1 MSPGTQTGGASTPGL
16 PPLRVASLWPSIHS
30 RARCCASA
38 AAARYGYLS
47 SHGHHGWLRLINGWE
62 GDQVK
67 AGRLA
72 LSWVGRDEALL
83 RTEDGGYEWVSR
95 QDPRVTEVRLLREIG
110 KTGEVSGTAGDNLL
124 IQGDGYDALHALTRI
139 PEYADC
145 YRGKVKLVYID
156 PPFNTGQAF
165 EHYEDS
171 LEHSVWLTMMRDR
184 LLLIR
189 DLLAPNGSVWVHL
202 DDAEMAYCRV
212 LMDEIFGRGNFV
224 GTVVWQKIHARNN
237 SAQHLSAVHD
247 YLLVY
252 ARSKDDL
259 VFNRID
265 RTELSDQEFWNPDN
279 DPRGPWRRS
288 DLTASHAYEDGR
300 YEVVGPHGDVFAPRG
315 NRWWSCSRETFEA
328 LRADNR
334 LWWGK
339 TGRTFPFRKRFQS
352 ELGGLVPTT
361 FWTHD
366 EVGDN
371 RQAKS
376 EVTRL
381 FDRSQIFSTPKP
393 EALVKR
399 IIQIA
404 SDPGDVVVD
413 VFAGSGT
420 TAAVAHKMQRRWVA
434 AELQVD
440 TAEGFT
446 QPRLEKVVNGDDP
459 GGVTKTVG
467 WTGGGGF
474 RTLRVAPSAFEIADG
489 RVFLAEW
496 AKGQDLSAIVAAQ
509 LGFSH
514 CVVDDSPFC
523 GVRGRT
529 RLAVVDGVVDDDVV
543 RGVLGHLNP
552 GERVVLVGRGVA
564 PDADRVLR
572 DLSSGS
578 RLLKVPRDLVR
589 RGKVVR

>member
-1 MSPGTQTGGASTPGL
+1 M
-16 PPLRVASLWPSIHS
+16 
-30 RARCCASA
+30 
-38 AAARYGYLS
+38 
-47 SHGHHGWLRLINGWE
+47 
-62 GDQVK
+62 
-67 AGRLA
+67 
-72 LSWVGRDEALL
+72 GRDDALL
-83 RTEDGGYEWVSR
+83 NTADGGYEWVSR
-95 QDPRVTEVRLLREIG
+95 QDPRVTEVRLLRQTG
-110 KTGEVSGTAGDNLL
+110 KAGDVSGNPSDNLL
-124 IQGDGYDALHALTRI
+124 IQGDSYAVLRALSRT
-139 PEYADC
+139 PEYSKQ
-145 YRGKVKLVYID
+145 YRGKIKLVYID

-165 EHYEDS
+165 EHYDDA

-189 DLLAPNGSVWVHL
+189 DLLAPDGSVWVHL

-212 LMDEIFGRGNFV
+212 LMDEIFGRGNFI

-237 SAQHLSAVHD
+237 SAQHLSSVHD

-252 ARSKDDL
+252 ARSKNDL

-288 DLTASHAYEDGR
+288 DLTASHPYEDGR

-352 ELGGLVPTT
+352 ELGGLVPST

-371 RQAKS
+371 RQAKA

-381 FDRSQIFSTPKP
+381 FGRSQIFSTPKP
-393 EALVKR
+393 EALLQRV
-399 IIQIA
+399 IQIA
-404 SDPGDVVVD
+404 SNPGDVVMD

-420 TAAVAHKMQRRWVA
+420 TAAVAHKMGRRWIT
-434 AELQVD
+434 AELLSETTD
-440 TAEGFT
+440 TFT
-446 QPRLEKVVNGDDP
+446 RPRLEKVVAGDDP
-459 GGVTKTVG
+459 GGITKAVG

-474 RTLRVAPSAFEIADG
+474 RSLQVAPSAFELAG
-489 RVFLAEW
+489 SRVFFAEW
-496 AKGQDLSAIVAAQ
+496 VKGADFAAVVAAQ
-509 LGFSH
+509 LGFTFDGLEGGP
-514 CVVDDSPFC
+514 VC
-523 GVRGRT
+523 GRRGRT
-529 RLAVVDGVVDDDVV
+529 RLAVVDGVVDEVV
-543 RGVLGHLNP
+543 ARAVLGLIDE
-552 GERVVLVGRGVA
+552 GERVTIVGRGVTPEA
-564 PDADRVLR
+564 EILVSE
-572 DLSSGS
+572 LSKGS
-578 RLLKVPRDLVR
+578 RVVKAPRDLVS
-589 RGKVVR
+589 RGKAVR

>member
-1 MSPGTQTGGASTPGL
+1 MAS
-16 PPLRVASLWPSIHS
+16 
-30 RARCCASA
+30 
-38 AAARYGYLS
+38 
-47 SHGHHGWLRLINGWE
+47 
-62 GDQVK
+62 
-67 AGRLA
+67 GRLT

-83 RTEDGGYEWVSR
+83 NTSDGGYEWVPR
-95 QDPRVTEVRLLREIG
+95 DDPRATEVRLLREVG
-110 KTGEVSGTAGDNLL
+110 KIGEVTGTPSDNLL
-124 IQGDGYDALHALTRI
+124 IHGDSYDALQALTRA
-139 PEYADC
+139 PEYSAH

-165 EHYEDS
+165 EHYDDA

-189 DLLAPNGSVWVHL
+189 ELLAPGGSVWVHL

-212 LMDEIFGRGNFV
+212 LMDEIFGRTNFV

-252 ARSKDDL
+252 GRSKSEL
-259 VFNRID
+259 AFNRID
-265 RTELSDQEFWNPDN
+265 RTELSDKEFWNPDA

-300 YEVVGPHGDVFAPRG
+300 YEVEGPHGDIFAPRG
-315 NRWWSCSRETFEA
+315 NRWWSCSRETFDA
-328 LRADNR
+328 LREDGR

-371 RQAKS
+371 RQAKG

-381 FDRSQIFSTPKP
+381 FDRSRIFSTPKP
-393 EALVKR
+393 EALLKQV
-399 IIQIA
+399 IQIA
-404 SDPGDVVVD
+404 SKPGDVVVD

-420 TAAVAHKMQRRWVA
+420 TAAVAHKMGRRWVT
-434 AELQVD
+434 AELLAE
-440 TAEGFT
+440 TAETFT
-446 QPRLEKVVNGDDP
+446 RPRLEKVVCGDDP
-459 GGVTKTVG
+459 GGVTKAVG
-467 WTGGGGF
+467 WASGGGF
-474 RTLRVAPSAFEIADG
+474 RSLSVAPSAYDIVDG
-489 RVFLAEW
+489 RVFLADWVKSEGFAEW
-496 AKGQDLSAIVAAQ
+496 VAVQLSFDYEGVA
-509 LGFSH
+509 GST
-514 CVVDDSPFC
+514 PFC
-523 GVRGRT
+523 GRRGRT
-529 RLAVVDGVVDDDVV
+529 RLAVVDGVIDEVV
-543 RGVLGHLNP
+543 TRAVLGQLDE
-552 GERVVLVGRGVA
+552 GERAVLVGKGVA
-564 PDADRVLR
+564 PDA
-572 DLSSGS
+572 LSLIAKSSPGS
-578 RLLKVPRDLVR
+578 KILKAPRDMVR

>member
-1 MSPGTQTGGASTPGL
+1 MAS
-16 PPLRVASLWPSIHS
+16 
-30 RARCCASA
+30 
-38 AAARYGYLS
+38 
-47 SHGHHGWLRLINGWE
+47 
-62 GDQVK
+62 
-67 AGRLA
+67 GRLA
-72 LSWVGRDEALL
+72 LSWVGREEALL
-83 RTEDGGYEWVSR
+83 NTADGGYEWVSR
-95 QDPRVTEVRLLREIG
+95 QDPRVTEVRLLRETG
-110 KTGEVSGTAGDNLL
+110 KCGEITGTASDNLL
-124 IQGDGYDALHALTRI
+124 IHGDSNDALRALTRV
-139 PEYADC
+139 PEYAEQ

-165 EHYEDS
+165 QHYDDA

-189 DLLAPNGSVWVHL
+189 ELLAPGGSVWVHL

-237 SAQHLSAVHD
+237 SAQHFSAVHD

-252 ARSKDDL
+252 ARSKSDL
-259 VFNRID
+259 VLNRID

-300 YEVVGPHGDVFAPRG
+300 YEVVGPHGDVFSPRG
-315 NRWWSCSRETFEA
+315 NRWWSCSRETFET
-328 LRADNR
+328 LRADDR

-371 RQAKS
+371 RQAKG

-381 FDRSQIFSTPKP
+381 FDRSRIFSTPKP
-393 EALVKR
+393 EALLKR
-399 IIQIA
+399 VIQIA
-404 SDPGDVVVD
+404 TEPDDIVVD

-420 TAAVAHKMQRRWVA
+420 TAAVAHKMGRRWV
-434 AELQVD
+434 
-440 TAEGFT
+440 TAEISGETVETFT
-446 QPRLEKVVNGDDP
+446 RPRLEKVVCGDDL
-459 GGVTKTVG
+459 GGVTKAVAWG
-467 WTGGGGF
+467 GGGGF
-474 RTLRVAPSAFEIADG
+474 RSMEVAPAAFEIFDG

-496 AKGQDLSAIVAAQ
+496 ANGDDFAEMVAAQ
-509 LGFSH
+509 LGFTYEG
-514 CVVDDSPFC
+514 VDGGPFC
-523 GVRGRT
+523 AGRGRT
-529 RLAVVDGVVDDDVV
+529 RLAVIDGVIDEVV
-543 RGVLGHLNP
+543 ARGVLGQLDE
-552 GERVVLVGRGVA
+552 GERAVLVGKGVTPEA
-564 PDADRVLR
+564 EQLVADLSAGSRVL
-572 DLSSGS
+572 
-578 RLLKVPRDLVR
+578 KAPRDLVR
-589 RGKVVR
+589 RGRAVR

>member
-1 MSPGTQTGGASTPGL
+1 MAS
-16 PPLRVASLWPSIHS
+16 
-30 RARCCASA
+30 
-38 AAARYGYLS
+38 
-47 SHGHHGWLRLINGWE
+47 
-62 GDQVK
+62 
-67 AGRLA
+67 GRLT

-83 RTEDGGYEWVSR
+83 NTADGGYEWVSR
-95 QDPRVTEVRLLREIG
+95 QDPRITEVRLLRETD
-110 KTGEVSGTAGDNLL
+110 KTGEVTGTPTDNLL
-124 IQGDGYDALHALTRI
+124 IHGDSYDALHALTRA
-139 PEYADC
+139 PEYKKH

-165 EHYEDS
+165 EHYDDA

-184 LLLIR
+184 LLLIH
-189 DLLAPNGSVWVHL
+189 DLLAPGGSVWVHL

-252 ARSKDDL
+252 ARAKSDL
-259 VFNRID
+259 VLNRID

-300 YEVVGPHGDVFAPRG
+300 YEVVGPHGEVFAPRG
-315 NRWWSCSRETFEA
+315 NRWWSCSRETFET
-328 LRADNR
+328 LRQDNR

-371 RQAKS
+371 RQAKG

-381 FDRSQIFSTPKP
+381 FDRSRIFSTPKP
-393 EALVKR
+393 EALLKR
-399 IIQIA
+399 VIQIA

-420 TAAVAHKMQRRWVA
+420 TAAVAHKMGRRWVT
-434 AELQVD
+434 AELLAETAD
-440 TAEGFT
+440 TFT
-446 QPRLEKVVNGDDP
+446 RPRLEKVVSGDDP
-459 GGVTKTVG
+459 GGVTKTIG
-467 WTGGGGF
+467 WAGGGGF
-474 RTLRVAPSAFEIADG
+474 RSLQVAPSAFEIAYG
-489 RVFLAEW
+489 RAFLADWVQGEDF
-496 AKGQDLSAIVAAQ
+496 AAMVAAQ
-509 LGFSH
+509 LGFTFDGVNSG
-514 CVVDDSPFC
+514 PFC
-523 GVRGRT
+523 GSRGRT
-529 RLAVVDGVVDDDVV
+529 RLAVVDGVVDEVV
-543 RGVLGHLNP
+543 ARGILGQLDE
-552 GERVVLVGRGVA
+552 GERAVLVGKGVTPEAESLVAELSRGSK
-564 PDADRVLR
+564 VL
-572 DLSSGS
+572 
-578 RLLKVPRDLVR
+578 KAPRDLVH